1 MDNNS
6 NFNMLGR
13 SLKEEQQAADSQFK
27 QKQESANEAK
37 NLLYEGIST
46 PFIEAGSLNLLSK
59 AVKFGARKAGMSEED
74 IESLQDIG
82 QSLKDKDFGS
92 VYDKVRALGR
102 SKAEKVFSDDQ
113 LNFIK
118 DKFKNVKSIAQENLE
133 KTQARLTQKAEDI
146 KTRLTAKA
154 EETKARLQ
162 SGADDA
168 RVKLTQTADDA
179 KAKLTQTADDVK
191 AKADEAKAKVDEA
204 KAKVK
209 PIQDEELFDK
219 PTMLDAGTGKPII
232 PQKPTIQEAPTDI
245 EPTTEDL
252 LRQKLDTLDPD
263 TEEYKQLARTVL
275 PQAEDRAVSE
285 FKSPLD
291 AIQKMIK
298 KPVSLEADDLL
309 SNTVTKPLYDPS
321 KLGVKVM
328 DFSKADLPD
337 LPGLDSVKPSLAEP
351 TIEPAPAEP
360 IPKPSLIEPEP
371 TTAPTPKPSFKVD
384 DDVLK
389 YTFKQRKEVI
399 RGQRKVQKTF
409 DNKLSEHQQNTFNE
423 EYAKTKQPNIPIDQE
438 GSYERSIDN
447 LQNANEAMQKAKNAP
462 ELDPNAEPADP
473 NETVDPDAAPKPKPT
488 IDSDFSDDAIKGLT
502 EGVEVDADL
511 GGPED
516 ILGDIVA
523 VGAGL
528 ATLFGGLSHH
538 SNNTA
543 PPVLQANL
551 TQQLGTSVA

>member
-59 AVKFGARKAGMSEED
+59 AVKFGARKAGMSQED

-209 PIQDEELFDK
+209 PIQDEDLFDK

-232 PQKPTIQEAPTDI
+232 AQKPTIQAPTDI

-275 PQAEDRAVSE
+275 PQAEDRAVTE

-298 KPVSLEADDLL
+298 KPVSLETDDLL
-309 SNTVTKPLYDPS
+309 SNTISKPLYDPS

-337 LPGLDSVKPSLAEP
+337 LPGLDTVKPSLAE
-351 TIEPAPAEP
+351 
-360 IPKPSLIEPEP
+360 PSLIEPEP
-371 TTAPTPKPSFKVD
+371 TTAPTPKPSLKVD

-399 RGQRKVQKTF
+399 RGQRKIQKTF
-409 DNKLSEHQQNTFNE
+409 DNKLTEHQQNTFNE
-423 EYAKTKQPNIPIDQE
+423 EYAKVKQKNIPIDQE

-462 ELDPNAEPADP
+462 EVDPNAEPADP
-473 NETVDPDAAPKPKPT
+473 NATVDPDAPPTPKPT

-502 EGVEVDADL
+502 EGVEVDTEL
-511 GGPED
+511 GSFED
-516 ILGDIVA
+516 PIGDIIA
-523 VGAGL
+523 IGAGL

-538 SNNTA
+538 SNNTP
-543 PPVLQANL
+543 PPVLQPNI